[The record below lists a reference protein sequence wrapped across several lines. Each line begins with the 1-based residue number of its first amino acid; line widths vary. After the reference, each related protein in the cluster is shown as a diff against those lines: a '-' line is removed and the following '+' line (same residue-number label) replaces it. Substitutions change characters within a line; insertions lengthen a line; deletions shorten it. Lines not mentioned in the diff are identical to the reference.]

1 MFQVKARTTNTR
13 PVDDQSPEVS
23 TTPTPGNFK
32 INAVGAL
39 AIGVKNEDYLDVV
52 VGEEEG
58 VEAIY
63 IAKGKAPVREEDGTE
78 EKTDKD
84 GNVKVVTKYKTVE
97 NAIGAKLASANGQMS
112 GTLQA
117 SSANTFNALKGNKEA
132 NMIYSID
139 TENPQTDSATGT
151 VYYKLT
157 FVRQEAKQVKASKEA

>member
-63 IAKGKAPVREEDGTE
+63 IAKGKAPVRVEDGVD
-78 EKTDKD
+78 DK
-84 GNVKVVTKYKTVE
+84 GKAKYKTIE

-139 TENPQTDSATGT
+139 TENPQTDTETGT
-151 VYYKLT
+151 VYFKLT
-157 FVRQEAKQVKASKEA
+157 FARSEAKQVKSKTEA

>member
-52 VGEEEG
+52 VGEEDG

-63 IAKGKAPVREEDGTE
+63 IAKGKAPVREEDGTKEVKDE
-78 EKTDKD
+78 ET
-84 GNVKVVTKYKTVE
+84 GGVKVVTKYKTIE

-139 TENPQTDSATGT
+139 TENPQVSGDTT
-151 VYYKLT
+151 YYKLT
-157 FVRQEAKQVKASKEA
+157 FVRQEAKQVKAGKEA